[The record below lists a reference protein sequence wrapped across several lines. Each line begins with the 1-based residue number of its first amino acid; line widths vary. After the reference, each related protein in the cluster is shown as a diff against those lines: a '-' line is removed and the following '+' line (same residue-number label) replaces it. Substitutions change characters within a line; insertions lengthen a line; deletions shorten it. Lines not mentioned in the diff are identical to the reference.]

1 MALASFFLRILRNG
15 LKYDFLPDI
24 LPPVNSFNQG
34 FIVPFRSPIP
44 PTLRDLDALR
54 NIGAKRVIVQ
64 AIITGCVTGA
74 IIGFFRFAYDSINE
88 ALVQTIHNHNIY
100 DPVVAA
106 CLFGGLAVLA
116 MLALLALRVEPL
128 ISGSGIPQVELMVR
142 GQMRM
147 NWLRVLLCKFF
158 GTLVSLGG
166 GLSVGREGPSIMMG
180 AAVGAGVGHQWGERA
195 GQSLPRYLVGGSVA
209 GLAAAFGAPMAGMF
223 FAFEEMKTILS
234 VPMLLFTGLCALSAW
249 FVVQVLFGF
258 GLVFPFAQQPY
269 IHWTQWW
276 IVPAAGF
283 AMGVL
288 GAFYNLI
295 LLRLTLWADHSR
307 LMPRP
312 LRVLL
317 PFMIAGGLLYV
328 CPHVLVGFGIGNT
341 LELEHLPLP
350 LLGLFGLLAVKM
362 AFSWIS
368 FASGVS
374 GGLLMPVLLMG
385 SLAGACMASG
395 LQTAGIISPEQTATV
410 LTLGMTGL
418 FAGSVRAPLTG
429 AFLLLE
435 MTGSFHNMPAVVL
448 TAYIAVFTAN
458 ALHSEPVYDS
468 LRARCLTMSPPAQG
482 NDSQGGDSNTP
493 GDPAAKVETPA

>member
-1 MALASFFLRILRNG
+1 MPFFR
-15 LKYDFLPDI
+15 
-24 LPPVNSFNQG
+24 
-34 FIVPFRSPIP
+34 PIP

-54 NIGAKRVIVQ
+54 SLGVKRVILQ
-64 AIITGCVTGA
+64 AMATGGITGGV
-74 IIGFFRFAYDSINE
+74 IGLFRFSYEHINQ
-88 ALVQTIHNHNIY
+88 ALVQVVHRHNIY
-100 DPVVAA
+100 DPAVAA
-106 CLFGGLAVLA
+106 CLFGGLTVLA
-116 MLALLALRVEPL
+116 LLAVLALRVEPL
-128 ISGSGIPQVELMVR
+128 VSGSGIPQVELMVR

-147 NWLRVLLCKFF
+147 NWLRVLLCKFA
-158 GTLVSLGG
+158 GTLVSLSG

-180 AAVGAGVGHQWGERA
+180 AAVGAGVGHLWGERG
-195 GQSLPRYLVGGSVA
+195 GQSLPRYLVGGCVA

-234 VPMLLFTGLCALSAW
+234 VPMLLFTGVCALSAW

-258 GLVFPFAQQPY
+258 GLVFPFGQQPF

-276 IVPAAGF
+276 IIPAAGVL
-283 AMGVL
+283 MGVL
-288 GAFYNLI
+288 GAFYNLV
-295 LLRLTLWADHSR
+295 LLRLTHWADASP

-312 LRVLL
+312 LRALL
-317 PFMIAGGLLYV
+317 PFMLAGALLYV
-328 CPHVLVGFGIGNT
+328 YPQVLVGLGIST
-341 LELEHLPLP
+341 LQLEGLPLP
-350 LLGLFGLLAVKM
+350 LLGLFALLAVKM

-385 SLAGACMASG
+385 SIGGACMASG
-395 LQTAGIISPEQTATV
+395 LLAADAISADQTATI

-435 MTGSFHNMPAVVL
+435 MTGSFHNMPTVVL
-448 TAYIAVFTAN
+448 TAYIAAFTAN

-468 LRARCLTMSPPAQG
+468 LRARCLTLAGQTAP
-482 NDSQGGDSNTP
+482 NDNNDN
-493 GDPAAKVETPA
+493 DPDTSDQAPRLQN

>member
-1 MALASFFLRILRNG
+1 MPFF
-15 LKYDFLPDI
+15 
-24 LPPVNSFNQG
+24 
-34 FIVPFRSPIP
+34 SPIP

-54 NIGAKRVIVQ
+54 SLGVKRVILQ
-64 AIITGCVTGA
+64 AMATGGITGGV
-74 IIGFFRFAYDSINE
+74 IGLFRFSYDHINA
-88 ALVQTIHNHNIY
+88 ALVQVVHRHNIY

-116 MLALLALRVEPL
+116 LLALLALRIEPL
-128 ISGSGIPQVELMVR
+128 VSGSGIPQVELMVR

-147 NWLRVLLCKFF
+147 NWLRVLLCKFC
-158 GTLVSLGG
+158 GTLVSLSG

-180 AAVGAGVGHQWGERA
+180 AAVGAGVGHLWGERS
-195 GQSLPRYLVGGSVA
+195 GQSLPRYLVGGCVA
-209 GLAAAFGAPMAGMF
+209 GLAAAFGAPIAGMF

-234 VPMLLFTGLCALSAW
+234 APMLLFTGVCALSAW

-258 GLVFPFAQQPY
+258 GLVFPFADQPF
-269 IHWTQWW
+269 IHWSQWW
-276 IVPAAGF
+276 IIPAAGVL
-283 AMGVL
+283 MGVL
-288 GAFYNLI
+288 GAFYNHV
-295 LLRLTLWADHSR
+295 LLRLTLWADGSP

-317 PFMIAGGLLYV
+317 PFMIAGVLLYL
-328 CPHVLVGFGIGNT
+328 CPQVLVGFGIST
-341 LELEHLPLP
+341 LQLEGLPLP

-385 SLAGACMASG
+385 SIGGACMASG
-395 LQTAGIISPEQTATV
+395 LLAADAISTEQTATI

-435 MTGSFHNMPAVVL
+435 MTGAYHHIPAVVL
-448 TAYIAVFTAN
+448 TAYIAAFTAN

-468 LRARCLTMSPPAQG
+468 LRARCLNLARAATQTDNNN
-482 NDSQGGDSNTP
+482 NDTDASAMP
-493 GDPAAKVETPA
+493 GQLQH

>member
-1 MALASFFLRILRNG
+1 MPFF
-15 LKYDFLPDI
+15 
-24 LPPVNSFNQG
+24 
-34 FIVPFRSPIP
+34 SPIP

-54 NIGAKRVIVQ
+54 SLGVKRVILQ
-64 AIITGCVTGA
+64 AMATGGITGGV
-74 IIGFFRFAYDSINE
+74 IGLFRFSYEHINQ
-88 ALVQTIHNHNIY
+88 ALVQVVHRHNIY
-100 DPVVAA
+100 DPAVAA
-106 CLFGGLAVLA
+106 CLFGGLTVLA
-116 MLALLALRVEPL
+116 LLAVLALRVEPL
-128 ISGSGIPQVELMVR
+128 VSGSGIPQVELMVR

-147 NWLRVLLCKFF
+147 NWLRVLLCKFA
-158 GTLVSLGG
+158 GTLVSLSG

-180 AAVGAGVGHQWGERA
+180 AAVGAGVGHLWGERG
-195 GQSLPRYLVGGSVA
+195 GQSLPRYLVGGCVA

-234 VPMLLFTGLCALSAW
+234 VPMLLFTGVCALSAW

-258 GLVFPFAQQPY
+258 GLVFPFGQQPF

-276 IVPAAGF
+276 IIPAAGVL
-283 AMGVL
+283 MGVL
-288 GAFYNLI
+288 GAFYNLV
-295 LLRLTLWADHSR
+295 LLRLTHWADASP

-312 LRVLL
+312 LRALL
-317 PFMIAGGLLYV
+317 PFMLAGALLYV
-328 CPHVLVGFGIGNT
+328 YPQVLVGLGIST
-341 LELEHLPLP
+341 LQLEGLPLP

-385 SLAGACMASG
+385 SIGGACMASG
-395 LQTAGIISPEQTATV
+395 LLAADAISAEQTATI

-435 MTGSFHNMPAVVL
+435 MTGSFHNIPAVVL
-448 TAYIAVFTAN
+448 TAYIAAFTAN

-468 LRARCLTMSPPAQG
+468 LRARCLTLAGQAAP
-482 NDSQGGDSNTP
+482 NDNNDN
-493 GDPAAKVETPA
+493 DPDTSDQAPRLQN

>member
-1 MALASFFLRILRNG
+1 MWLSSG
-15 LKYDFLPDI
+15 HTS
-24 LPPVNSFNQG
+24 PVNSSNQG
-34 FIVPFRSPIP
+34 FIVPFHSPIP

-54 NIGAKRVIVQ
+54 NTGVRRVIMQ
-64 AIITGCVTGA
+64 ALVTGGVTGA
-74 IIGFFRFAYDSINE
+74 VIGLFRLAYDHINA
-88 ALVQTIHNHNIY
+88 ALVHTIRQHDLY

-106 CLFGGLAVLA
+106 WIFGGLAI
-116 MLALLALRVEPL
+116 LALLALLVLHLEPL
-128 ISGSGIPQVELMVR
+128 VSGSGIPQVELMVR

-147 NWLRVLLCKFF
+147 NWLRVLLCKFA
-158 GTLVSLGG
+158 GTLVSLSG

-180 AAVGAGVGHQWGERA
+180 AAVGAGVGHLWGERS

-209 GLAAAFGAPMAGMF
+209 GLAAAFGAPLAGMF

-234 VPMLLFTGLCALSAW
+234 APMLLFTGVCALAAW
-249 FVVQVLFGF
+249 FVVQVLLGF
-258 GLVFPFAQQPY
+258 GLVFPFAAQPF

-276 IVPAAGF
+276 IIPSVGI

-288 GAFYNLI
+288 GAFYNLV
-295 LLRLTLWADHSR
+295 LLRLTLWADHSP

-312 LRVLL
+312 VRVLL
-317 PFMIAGGLLYV
+317 PFLLAGALLYL
-328 CPHVLVGFGIGNT
+328 CPQVLVGIGFST
-341 LELEHLPLP
+341 LQLESLPLP

-385 SLAGACMASG
+385 SIGGACMASG
-395 LQTAGIISPEQTATV
+395 LQSAGIISPEQTATV

-435 MTGSFHNMPAVVL
+435 MTGSFHNIPTVVL
-448 TAYIAVFTAN
+448 TAYIAAFTAN
-458 ALHSEPVYDS
+458 ALRSEPVYDS
-468 LRARCLTMSPPAQG
+468 LRARCLDLAGAAAPSDKNG
-482 NDSQGGDSNTP
+482 NDTDASGSATQLQ
-493 GDPAAKVETPA
+493 K

>member
-1 MALASFFLRILRNG
+1 MPFF
-15 LKYDFLPDI
+15 
-24 LPPVNSFNQG
+24 
-34 FIVPFRSPIP
+34 SPIP

-54 NIGAKRVIVQ
+54 NVGVKRVILQ
-64 AIITGCVTGA
+64 AMVTGGVTGGV
-74 IIGFFRFAYDSINE
+74 IGLFRFAYDHINT
-88 ALVQTIHNHNIY
+88 ALVQAVHQHNIY
-100 DPVVAA
+100 SPAVAA

-116 MLALLALRVEPL
+116 LLALLVLRVEPL
-128 ISGSGIPQVELMVR
+128 VSGSGIPQVELMVR
-142 GQMRM
+142 GQMKM
-147 NWLRVLLCKFF
+147 SWLRVLLSKFT
-158 GTLVSLGG
+158 GTLVSLSG

-180 AAVGAGVGHQWGERA
+180 AAVGVGVGHMWGERK
-195 GQSLPRYLVGGSVA
+195 GQSLPRFLVGGSVA

-234 VPMLLFTGLCALSAW
+234 APMLLFTSVCALTAW

-258 GLVFPFAQQPY
+258 GLVFPFASQPY

-276 IVPAAGF
+276 VIPAAGVL
-283 AMGVL
+283 MGAL
-288 GAFYNLI
+288 GAFYNLV
-295 LLRLTLWADHSR
+295 LLRLTLWADRSP

-317 PFMIAGGLLYV
+317 PFLLAGALLYLY
-328 CPHVLVGFGIGNT
+328 PRVLVGFGIST
-341 LELEHLPLP
+341 MQLEGLPLP
-350 LLGLFGLLAVKM
+350 LIGLFALLAVKM
-362 AFSWIS
+362 AFSWVS

-385 SLAGACMASG
+385 SIGGACMASG
-395 LQTAGIISPEQTATV
+395 LQSAGVISPEQTATV

-435 MTGSFHNMPAVVL
+435 MTGSFHNMPTVVL
-448 TAYIAVFTAN
+448 TAYIAAFTAN

-468 LRARCLTMSPPAQG
+468 LRARCLAHSL
-482 NDSQGGDSNTP
+482 
-493 GDPAAKVETPA
+493 AATEKDNNNSTKDASATDGPLQK